1 MATKIEKSTYPT
13 GHKPSDFSCFG
24 PPAVKDGEFQN
35 TMICDLGSFSQEGKD
50 TSKYYHAA
58 VVQSKINSKWY
69 SYFEWGRTGAS
80 NPQFQFQECSSKEEA
95 QRDYVKQAE
104 SKNIKRGEWV
114 VHQTLGKI
122 LQAKPGK
129 DCYLVRPQSTRST
142 GLPDAR
148 TIKLNEQTIY
158 NKEFNIEFKGYST
171 LEVDTFLDLVIQ
183 DYQYF
188 NFEIQKAKEI
198 IQQLQQQ
205 NALLQSK
212 LIEAQGKLDAFNSSD
227 ANINQVD
234 LLKRLAKLEQEVYN
248 K

>member
-1 MATKIEKSTYPT
+1 MKCRET
-13 GHKPSDFSCFG
+13 SDMS
-24 PPAVKDGEFQN
+24 
-35 TMICDLGSFSQEGKD
+35 
-50 TSKYYHAA
+50 
-58 VVQSKINSKWY
+58 
-69 SYFEWGRTGAS
+69 
-80 NPQFQFQECSSKEEA
+80 
-95 QRDYVKQAE
+95 
-104 SKNIKRGEWV
+104 
-114 VHQTLGKI
+114 
-122 LQAKPGK
+122 
-129 DCYLVRPQSTRST
+129 
-142 GLPDAR
+142 
-148 TIKLNEQTIY
+148 KLNEQTIY

-212 LIEAQGKLDAFNSSD
+212 LIETQGKLDAFNSSD

>member
-1 MATKIEKSTYPT
+1 MKCRET
-13 GHKPSDFSCFG
+13 SDMS
-24 PPAVKDGEFQN
+24 
-35 TMICDLGSFSQEGKD
+35 
-50 TSKYYHAA
+50 
-58 VVQSKINSKWY
+58 
-69 SYFEWGRTGAS
+69 
-80 NPQFQFQECSSKEEA
+80 
-95 QRDYVKQAE
+95 
-104 SKNIKRGEWV
+104 
-114 VHQTLGKI
+114 
-122 LQAKPGK
+122 
-129 DCYLVRPQSTRST
+129 
-142 GLPDAR
+142 
-148 TIKLNEQTIY
+148 KLNEQTIY

-188 NFEIQKAKEI
+188 NFEIQKVKEI

-212 LIEAQGKLDAFNSSD
+212 LIEAQGKLDAFNCSD